1 MKEMLKE
8 KGLGESTKSPVT
20 TKSFLCQSCCPHLP
34 LMGQRAFKLDETGNA
49 WFGMVLEIAENR
61 VTRGNNTVARQLSQ
75 GCLQYV
81 VVWKD
86 ERGNQE
92 HVTQE
97 DQRTLQASIL
107 LSQTLAKKFKS
118 DAATVLKKRQVQN
131 CLLSSDHI
139 LRFCA
144 IYTIDS

>member
-1 MKEMLKE
+1 
-8 KGLGESTKSPVT
+8 
-20 TKSFLCQSCCPHLP
+20 
-34 LMGQRAFKLDETGNA
+34 MGQRAFKLDETGNA

-118 DAATVLKKRQVQN
+118 DAFTFLCYLHN
-131 CLLSSDHI
+131 
-139 LRFCA
+139 
-144 IYTIDS
+144 